1 MRVARA
7 LVPLAASVVLA
18 ATLTVDE
25 AHADVPTRGR
35 LHVSDARV
43 YQSSPVMVRGKVPG
57 GFRRTVL
64 LQRKVSWGWT
74 SVAKTRTR
82 PTGRFVFRYRT
93 KRLGA
98 LTLRV
103 WAPRAFHEHRR
114 VARVRT
120 PTRTLDVVPS
130 PIGGDIAR
138 VTAGSKGSQN
148 TRLSPDGRY
157 VLFDSEAS
165 DLVTGDTNGYR
176 DVFLYDRQT
185 DETSRITGGH
195 GSSYAGAISADGRFV
210 AFDSYASDI
219 VAGDTN
225 ASRDVF
231 LYDRDTMT
239 TTRITDGNGGSTVGG
254 LSADGRRL
262 VFSSYASDLVDGD
275 NNTYGDVF
283 LYDVD
288 TQVLSKLTGGKG
300 AGKSPSISADG
311 RWIAFYSGAP
321 NLVPGDKNRVRDV
334 FVHDVEAGT
343 TRRIT
348 DGNAASQ
355 STTSSISADGR
366 WVTFYSDAS
375 DLVDGDTNNRTDV
388 FLVDTASGAT
398 TRISHGNSHSLTP
411 VISGDGHRLAFTSYA
426 SNLTPGDVNA
436 QADIFTYDTDLGL
449 VARITNG
456 NGPSDLPSISG
467 DGSLVAFSSLA
478 ADLVGG
484 DTNNM
489 SDVFTWL
496 RTS

>member
-1 MRVARA
+1 MRVTRA
-7 LVPLAASVVLA
+7 LVPVLAGVVLA
-18 ATLTVDE
+18 TTLTPGE
-25 AHADVPTRGR
+25 ARAGVPTRGR
-35 LHVSDARV
+35 LHVSDSQVFQA
-43 YQSSPVMVRGKVPG
+43 SPVAVRGQVPG

-64 LQRKVSWGWT
+64 LQRRVSWGWT
-74 SVAKTRTR
+74 SVAKTQTR
-82 PTGRFVFRYRT
+82 PSGRFVFRYRT
-93 KRLGA
+93 NRLGP

-103 WAPRAFHEHRR
+103 WAPRAVHQHRR
-114 VARVRT
+114 VVRVRT
-120 PTRTLDVVPS
+120 PMRTLEVMPS

-148 TRLSPDGRY
+148 ARLSPDGRF
-157 VLFDSEAS
+157 VLFDSEAA

-176 DVFLYDRQT
+176 DVFLHDRT
-185 DETSRITGGH
+185 TGETTRITGGH
-195 GSSYAGAISADGRFV
+195 GSSYAGAISADGRWV
-210 AFDSYASDI
+210 AFDSYASD
-219 VAGDTN
+219 VVPGDTN
-225 ASRDVF
+225 NMRDVF

-239 TTRITDGNGGSTVGG
+239 TTRITDGNGGSAVGG

-262 VFSSYASDLVDGD
+262 VFASYASDLVDGD
-275 NNTYGDVF
+275 TNNYGDVF
-283 LYDVD
+283 LYDAD
-288 TQVLSKLTGGKG
+288 TQAITKLTGGKG

-311 RWIAFYSGAP
+311 HWIAFYSGAP
-321 NLVPGDKNRVRDV
+321 NLVPDDKNHVRDV
-334 FVHDVEAGT
+334 FVYDVEAGT

-388 FLVDTASGAT
+388 FLSDLQQGTT
-398 TRISHGNSHSLTP
+398 TRISQGNSHSLGP
-411 VISGDGHRLAFTSYA
+411 VISGDGRRLAFTSYA

-456 NGPSDLPSISG
+456 NGPSDLPAISA

-478 ADLVGG
+478 ADLVAG
-484 DTNNM
+484 DTNTM